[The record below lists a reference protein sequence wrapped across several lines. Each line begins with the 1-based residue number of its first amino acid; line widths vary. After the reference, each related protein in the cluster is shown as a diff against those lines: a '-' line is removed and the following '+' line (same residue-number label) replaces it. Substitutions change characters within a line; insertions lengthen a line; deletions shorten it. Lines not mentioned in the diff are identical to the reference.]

1 MLIPEEKPYLSGLN
15 SYYLHIDKFVEH
27 LQGEIGSGCLYCQSA
42 DREVLVYFD
51 EREIIRAVLQK
62 NGERAR
68 VAQDLT
74 PVLRALSQ
82 TNYLI
87 TVYFLEANAIFFW
100 GQMPPFKR
108 AQAGLRSMDIRL
120 PDLLFRLNTKK
131 FYGFIQVKLMGKNGR
146 ALLFL
151 HKGKRIGGSYSWGKG
166 GLDPSDNNYN
176 KLLKLLQSTPAVFAI
191 AHFLPEEQVVLGPQ
205 HTDHSPDIIPPGAA
219 VPTSELDLA
228 LEEFLHHFITL
239 ARKKTKSEPIV
250 LLKQEFINRLDIYP
264 FLDPFKSIFDYVDG
278 RVHCSMEVPR
288 EKIAAGVIDCVWNV
302 VRENKL
308 EKKFRKVIGDWDSK
322 TILKDCNIVVER

>member
-1 MLIPEEKPYLSGLN
+1 MLIPEEKPYLTGLN

-82 TNYLI
+82 ANYLI
-87 TVYFLEANAIFFW
+87 TVYFLEANAVFFW

-108 AQAGLRSMDIRL
+108 AQVELRSMNIRL
-120 PDLLFRLNTKK
+120 PDLLFRLNAKK
-131 FYGFIQVKLMGKNGR
+131 FYGFIRVKLMGQKGS

-176 KLLKLLQSTPAVFAI
+176 KLLKQLQATPAVFAI
-191 AHFLPEEQVVLGPQ
+191 AHFFPNEQGVLGPQ
-205 HTDHSPDIIPPGAA
+205 STDHSPDIIPPGGV

-228 LEEFLHHFITL
+228 LEQFLKHFITL
-239 ARKKTKSEPIV
+239 TRKKTKSEPIV
-250 LLKQEFINRLDIYP
+250 LLKQEFINRLDRYP

-278 RVHCSMEVPR
+278 RVHCSAEVPR
-288 EKIAAGVIDCVWNV
+288 EEIAAGVIDCVWNV

-308 EKKFRKVIGDWDSK
+308 EKKFRGVINDWESK
-322 TILKDCNIVVER
+322 TVLTDCDIVVER